1 MSQLQL
7 ANSQQT
13 QLQNKLDSLNHQVR
27 SMQERE
33 LIKGRELDSLREANF
48 RLEEEKILLQSRIQ
62 EHHLEKKV
70 SDGDNLVLKQELK

>member
-1 MSQLQL
+1 
-7 ANSQQT
+7 
-13 QLQNKLDSLNHQVR
+13 
-27 SMQERE
+27 MQERE